1 MILSRGQP
9 MSWALAM
16 AGVLLWTGLAS
27 AQLIKVDY
35 CSNMNTATTPGNY
48 SDFQSQGLCQVFCK
62 DRKFGLAIVK
72 QNNCWCSSIL
82 PADEIQIST
91 SKCRNSCPG
100 FPADVCGGD
109 KAFGYMRINSNP
121 ITATTATGAEE
132 TSSEGRPP
140 TTQQPSRVT
149 VTVSPSSTSK
159 SSTDTAANTGT
170 TRRTTAL
177 VETVTVDGVIKTVTA
192 PASPDGTD
200 PSQANR
206 SDGEGGGSGLGG
218 GAIAGIV
225 IGILAIFAIGGIA
238 GFLVMRRRKAKAEE
252 AYEGSESP
260 RGGSGAAMAHVP
272 RSPDGGDGFGGR
284 PSGRRPTNAT
294 YGSDHSS
301 GRRSSMLMPGDPRMN
316 PSTGIYGQANLNKSH
331 DSFLSMQD
339 NRDYSRPVHAPTK
352 VLKVTNA
359 SPADID

>member
-132 TSSEGRPP
+132 TSS
-140 TTQQPSRVT
+140 
-149 VTVSPSSTSK
+149 
-159 SSTDTAANTGT
+159 AANTGT

>member
-9 MSWALAM
+9 VSWALAI
-16 AGVLLWTGLAS
+16 AAVLVWTGLAS

-35 CSNMNTATTPGNY
+35 CSNVNTATTPGNY
-48 SDFQSQGLCQVFCK
+48 SDFQSQGLCQTFCR

-72 QNNCWCSSIL
+72 QNNCWCSSTL

-91 SKCRNSCPG
+91 SKCRNPCPG
-100 FPADVCGGD
+100 FPADLCGGD
-109 KAFGYMRINSNP
+109 KSFGYMRINSNP
-121 ITATTATGAEE
+121 ISATAATGAEE
-132 TSSEGRPP
+132 TSSA
-140 TTQQPSRVT
+140 
-149 VTVSPSSTSK
+149 TS
-159 SSTDTAANTGT
+159 AGT
-170 TRRTTAL
+170 TRRSTAL

-192 PASPDGTD
+192 PASPDVTD

-206 SDGEGGGSGLGG
+206 SDGGSGGGLGG

-238 GFLVMRRRKAKAEE
+238 GFLVMRRKNAKAEE
-252 AYEGSESP
+252 AYEGSEDP

-316 PSTGIYGQANLNKSH
+316 PSTGIYGRADLNKSH

-339 NRDYSRPVHAPTK
+339 NRDYSRPVHEPTK